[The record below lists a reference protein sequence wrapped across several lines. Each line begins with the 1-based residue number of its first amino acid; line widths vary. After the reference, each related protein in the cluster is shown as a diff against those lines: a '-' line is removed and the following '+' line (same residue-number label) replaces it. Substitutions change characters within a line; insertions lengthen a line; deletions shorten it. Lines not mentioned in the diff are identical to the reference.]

1 MPLPRLL
8 DLLYPLPVDPPG
20 KASRSIRMDRK
31 RPAWTIKDVEKPAKA
46 EKRSEPRSYTHGEKT
61 EAIIAALSAGEFVSI
76 ASIVEA
82 TGAGKSTVEGVLSR
96 ADKRGEIE
104 KKVIKGAGRARYK
117 YYRMR
122 VPDAC

>member
-1 MPLPRLL
+1 MPLPRLI

-20 KASRSIRMDRK
+20 KASRSIRMDKK
-31 RPAWTIKDVEKPAKA
+31 RHDWTAKEKPTKA

-61 EAIIAALSAGEFVSI
+61 ESIIAALSTGRFVSI
-76 ASIVEA
+76 AIIVET

-104 KKVIKGAGRARYK
+104 KKVINGAGRARYK